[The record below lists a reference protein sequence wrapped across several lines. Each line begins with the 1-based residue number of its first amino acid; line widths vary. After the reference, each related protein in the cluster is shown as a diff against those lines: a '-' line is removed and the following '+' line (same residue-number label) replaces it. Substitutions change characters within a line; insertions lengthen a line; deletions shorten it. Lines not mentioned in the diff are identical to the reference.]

1 MNRLEFRL
9 DTKSVLPL
17 LEHVKPLMEQ
27 LAIDLATPNVSPDN
41 DELMS
46 DFWSK
51 DLLTSQRKDIAAIA
65 ELFDDEFLDTGS
77 ATVDEEDAD
86 LVLRGCAAVRLK
98 IRERS
103 LEAFSDEALESGE
116 LDIEDFNRDQRIG
129 YAAYALFESMQELI
143 ISQLEL

>member
-17 LEHVKPLMEQ
+17 LEHVKPLMEE
-27 LAIDLATPNVSPDN
+27 LATDLAVSNISPDD

-86 LVLRGCAAVRLK
+86 LVLRGCTAMRLK
-98 IRERS
+98 IREVS

-116 LDIEDFNRDQRIG
+116 LDIEDFDRDQRIG
-129 YAAYALFESMQELI
+129 YAAYALFASMQELI
-143 ISQLEL
+143 ISQLDL

>member
-17 LEHVKPLMEQ
+17 LEHVKPLMEE
-27 LAIDLATPNVSPDN
+27 LAIDLATPNISPDG
-41 DELMS
+41 DQLMS

-65 ELFDDEFLDTGS
+65 ELFDDEFLETGS

-86 LVLRGCAAVRLK
+86 LVLRGCAAMRLK

-129 YAAYALFESMQELI
+129 YAAYALFASMQELI

>member
-9 DTKSVLPL
+9 DTESVLPL
-17 LEHVKPLMEQ
+17 LEHVKPLMEE
-27 LAIDLATPNVSPDN
+27 LATDLAVSNISPDD

-77 ATVDEEDAD
+77 ATVDQEDAD
-86 LVLRGCAAVRLK
+86 LVLRGCTAMRLK
-98 IRERS
+98 IREIS

-116 LDIEDFNRDQRIG
+116 LDIEDFDRDQRIG
-129 YAAYALFESMQELI
+129 YAAYALFASMQELI
-143 ISQLEL
+143 ISQLDL

>member
-17 LEHVKPLMEQ
+17 LEHVKPLMEE
-27 LAIDLATPNVSPDN
+27 LATDLAVSNISPDD

-77 ATVDEEDAD
+77 ATVDQEDAD
-86 LVLRGCAAVRLK
+86 LVLRGCTAMRLK
-98 IRERS
+98 IREIS

-116 LDIEDFNRDQRIG
+116 LDIEDFDRDQRIG
-129 YAAYALFESMQELI
+129 YAAYALFASMQELI
-143 ISQLEL
+143 ISQLDL

>member
-129 YAAYALFESMQELI
+129 YAAYALFASMQELI

>member
-17 LEHVKPLMEQ
+17 LEHVKPLMEE
-27 LAIDLATPNVSPDN
+27 LATDLAVSNISPDD

-86 LVLRGCAAVRLK
+86 LVLRGCTAMRLK
-98 IRERS
+98 IREIS

-116 LDIEDFNRDQRIG
+116 LDIEDFDRDQRIG
-129 YAAYALFESMQELI
+129 YAAYALFASMQELI
-143 ISQLEL
+143 ISQLDL

>member
-17 LEHVKPLMEQ
+17 LEHVKPLMEE
-27 LAIDLATPNVSPDN
+27 LATDLAVSNISPDD

-51 DLLTSQRKDIAAIA
+51 DLLTSQRKDMAAIA

-77 ATVDEEDAD
+77 ATVDQEDAD
-86 LVLRGCAAVRLK
+86 LVLRGCTAMRLK
-98 IRERS
+98 IREIS

-116 LDIEDFNRDQRIG
+116 LDIEDFDRDQRIG
-129 YAAYALFESMQELI
+129 YAAYALFASMQELI
-143 ISQLEL
+143 ISQLDL

>member
-27 LAIDLATPNVSPDN
+27 LAIDLAIPNVSPDN

-129 YAAYALFESMQELI
+129 YAAYALFASMQELI

>member
-116 LDIEDFNRDQRIG
+116 LDIEGFNRDQRIG
-129 YAAYALFESMQELI
+129 YAAYALFASMQELI

>member
-17 LEHVKPLMEQ
+17 LEHVKPLMKE
-27 LAIDLATPNVSPDN
+27 LATELATPSISPDD

-65 ELFDDEFLDTGS
+65 ELFDDEFLDTGN

-86 LVLRGCAAVRLK
+86 LVLRGCAAMRLK

-129 YAAYALFESMQELI
+129 YAAYALFASMQELI